1 MDYMIYSSQKNFVT
15 GDATMNASFMLSP
28 PLINKSL
35 GYLSLWVGGWLEVA
49 LNAVCGVTAVP
60 CCGLWSWL
68 AAQAGCVRK
77 CQVEDIGAGVVP
89 E

>member
-49 LNAVCGVTAVP
+49 LNAVWFYNVFTCLSYALHTCMYGICDNVTMFNHWI
-60 CCGLWSWL
+60 CFHL
-68 AAQAGCVRK
+68 
-77 CQVEDIGAGVVP
+77 
-89 E
+89 